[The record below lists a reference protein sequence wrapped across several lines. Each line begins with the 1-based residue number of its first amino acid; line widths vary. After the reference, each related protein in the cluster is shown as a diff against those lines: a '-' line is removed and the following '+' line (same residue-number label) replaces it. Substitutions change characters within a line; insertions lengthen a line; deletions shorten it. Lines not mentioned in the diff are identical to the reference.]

1 VEGKGNATITEVSSL
16 EKTVT
21 KQVNQDSMKS
31 IKEEVADLEKRIRV
45 IETERERTTRRK
57 QLYVGLADQI
67 RNPSSDACKQ
77 VIFMV
82 I

>member
-1 VEGKGNATITEVSSL
+1 
-16 EKTVT
+16 
-21 KQVNQDSMKS
+21 MKS

-82 I
+82 IWLVKLVQWHLQAGITGCVS